1 MRSKYIYIVALMF
14 LNRNVLFAQNIQDS
28 IIKHHQLKEV
38 MIYGDKA
45 EKQINTSFYQSSSL
59 SSTEDILSK
68 IEGISLIRRGP
79 VGMEPTLRGF
89 SGGQVNVVLDGM
101 KIFGA
106 CTDKMDPVTMYVE
119 PVNLKSIEVGQ
130 SGNGLSMGSAIGG
143 SLNLKL
149 ADATIN
155 SDNNFFG
162 SFGSGYYSAARAIQN
177 MFAMNYSEQRWA
189 IRLGATYRK
198 AGDYR
203 NGANQR
209 TDFSQYEKI
218 NFSLSGKYKINA
230 NGFFKADFIL
240 DDGWNI
246 GYPAL
251 PMDVGYAKAR
261 IGALTY
267 KQFKENSFFNELEA
281 KIYANEIKHS
291 MDDSARPN
299 VIMHMDMPGKSA
311 TQGGFIDLKSRA
323 LEKHSLNLK
332 ADIYH
337 NYVKADMTMYM
348 SGAAPMYML
357 TWPGNHQ
364 TDLGLFLADHIHLN
378 DKNSIDL
385 KIRFDVA
392 KSVIADQIGKDQLAV
407 FGYDV
412 SKSNYQFLK
421 NMNVGY
427 QYQFTESTS
436 VSADVA
442 YAERIPTTSE
452 RYGFYLFNRMDNH
465 DYIGNPLLRNEQAL
479 NAELNFLLKN
489 KNFYW
494 KLSGFTSRVQNYI
507 MGVNFVG
514 SSMTIGAEGLR
525 SYVNIDYA
533 NLSGAESSLNYKFLN
548 NHFTINNTL
557 KWIEGRDEN
566 SESLPL
572 MSPLKSITSLRYAHQ
587 KVFIQ
592 LENEMSMKQTKINS
606 DFGEKQTDGYS
617 LFNMR
622 STLAVPYKKSTFDI
636 SFGIENIFDIA
647 YHEHLD
653 WGKYLRPGRN
663 IYTMLS
669 IKF

>member
-1 MRSKYIYIVALMF
+1 MRSKYIYIVALIF
-14 LNRNVLFAQNIQDS
+14 LNRNILIAQNIQDS
-28 IIKHHQLKEV
+28 VIKHHQLKEI

-45 EKQINTSFYQSSSL
+45 DNQVRTSFYQSSSL
-59 SSTEDILSK
+59 SNTEDILSK
-68 IEGISLIRRGP
+68 IEGVNLIRRGP

-130 SGNGLSMGSAIGG
+130 GGNGLSMGSTIGG

-155 SDNNFFG
+155 NVNKFSG
-162 SFGSGYYSAARAIQN
+162 SFGSGYYSAAKAVQN
-177 MFAMNYSEQRWA
+177 MLAVNYSEQRWA
-189 IRLGATYRK
+189 VRLGATYRK

-209 TDFSQYEKI
+209 TDFSQYEKM
-218 NFSLSGKYKINA
+218 NFSLSGKYQINT
-230 NGFFKADFIL
+230 NSFLKADFIL

-267 KQFKENSFFNELEA
+267 KQFSHNSFISELEA

-291 MDDSARPN
+291 MDDTGRPN
-299 VIMHMDMPGKSA
+299 VVMHMDMPGKSS
-311 TQGGFIDLKSRA
+311 TQGAFIDLKSKD
-323 LEKHSLNLK
+323 LVKHSLNFK

-337 NYVKADMTMYM
+337 NYVMADMTMYM

-385 KIRFDVA
+385 KMRFNVA
-392 KSVIADQIGKDQLAV
+392 KSAISNQMGIDQLAV

-421 NMNVGY
+421 NLSVSY
-427 QYQFTESTS
+427 QYQFSEYTSAFANVGYTE
-436 VSADVA
+436 
-442 YAERIPTTSE
+442 RMPTTSE

-465 DYIGNPLLRNEQAL
+465 DYIGNPLLKNEQAL
-479 NAELNFLLKN
+479 NAELNLLIKN
-489 KNFYW
+489 KDFYW
-494 KLSGFTSRVQNYI
+494 KLSGFSNRVHNYI
-507 MGVNFVG
+507 MGVNFTG

-525 SYVNIDYA
+525 SYINVDYA
-533 NLSGAESSLNYKFLN
+533 NLSGAESSLNYSFLN

-557 KWIEGRDEN
+557 KWIQGRDEYGK
-566 SESLPL
+566 SLPL
-572 MSPLKSITSLRYAHQ
+572 ISPLKTITSLRYVHQ
-587 KVFIQ
+587 KIFLQ
-592 LENEMSMKQTKINS
+592 LENEWSMKQTKINS

-622 STLAVPYKKSTFDI
+622 STLTIRNKKSTFDI
-636 SFGIENIFDIA
+636 SLGMENIFDIA

-669 IKF
+669 VKF